1 MPVCIV
7 HTSLAVVF
15 NQSVSILNLCVTV
28 LIVTTCLS
36 IVEGKWKVNWA
47 LLRGSPLE
55 KESVYDVISILNMV
69 ICMKQTVCKVY
80 TIPVIVTVL
89 NFVPLAYSQYTEF
102 SITT

>member
-1 MPVCIV
+1 MPVCIK
-7 HTSLAVVF
+7 HTSLAVVL

-47 LLRGSPLE
+47 LLRGSPFKIE
-55 KESVYDVISILNMV
+55 IVFDVISILSIV
-69 ICMKQTVCKVY
+69 LKISISMKQILCQVY

-89 NFVPLAYSQYTEF
+89 SFVP
-102 SITT
+102 